1 MAEYYRSEIRSA
13 RTVEGRRHSL
23 SGRGVDLLMS
33 ILTLMDAVVMILT
46 LLAPAIRPEFWLF
59 PLLGLAAP
67 ATFVLTLCLALYWI
81 IRWRWFWASVP
92 LLLLLVSLFQLSLFL
107 KLPLQRINPDRPRV
121 RGSVKL
127 MTYNVRQFYGPEGA
141 STRDSLIGWVGRQM
155 PDIICLQEFT
165 PNTGGGSRALVD
177 SLLGASSGRRY
188 YATTGDTVTSQIIY
202 SRYRILRSGRTRK
215 DMTQLR
221 SIWADLLVGEDTLR
235 VFNNHLHS
243 TAITAEDQEF
253 LTTDNFLQD
262 TAREQKVRSIVR
274 RFCDNSITRA
284 AQADSIAREVLASPY
299 RTLVCGDFNDTPLSY
314 VYRTM
319 RGELQDAFRE
329 RGYGYGYT
337 FCGFRNLLRIDYVLL
352 DPSLEVLYYDAFEPD
367 YSDHRPLLVTF
378 KRD

>member
-13 RTVEGRRHSL
+13 RTVDSKRHSL
-23 SGRGVDLLMS
+23 SGRGLDLLMMV
-33 ILTLMDAVVMILT
+33 LTVVDAVVMILT
-46 LLAPAIRPEFWLF
+46 LIAPVVRPEFWLF

-67 ATFVLTLCLALYWI
+67 ASFLLTLCLALYWI
-81 IRWRWFWASVP
+81 IRWRWFRALLP
-92 LLLLLVSLFQLSLFL
+92 LLLLFISLFQLSLFL
-107 KLPLQRINPDRPRV
+107 RLPVSRVNPNRPRV

-127 MTYNVRQFYGPEGA
+127 LTYNVRQFYGPDGE
-141 STRDSLIGWVGRQM
+141 SNRDSLIGWVARQL
-155 PDIICLQEFT
+155 PDVVCLQEFT
-165 PNTGGGSRALVD
+165 PTTGGGSRELVD
-177 SLLGASSGRRY
+177 SLLQATSGRKY

-215 DMTQLR
+215 DMPQLR
-221 SIWADLLVGEDTLR
+221 SVWADLLIGEDTLR
-235 VFNNHLHS
+235 IYNNHLHS

-262 TAREQKVRSIVR
+262 TAREEKVRSIVR

-284 AQADSIAREVLASPY
+284 AQADSIAQEVARSPY
-299 RTLVCGDFNDTPLSY
+299 RTILCGDFNDTPLSY

-337 FCGFRNLLRIDYVLL
+337 FYGFRNLLRIDYLLL
-352 DPSLEVLYYDAFEPD
+352 DESLEVLYYDAFD
-367 YSDHRPLLVTF
+367 CNYSDHRPLMVTF
-378 KRD
+378 KR

>member
-13 RTVEGRRHSL
+13 RTVDSKRHSL
-23 SGRGVDLLMS
+23 SGRGLDLLMMV
-33 ILTLMDAVVMILT
+33 LTVVDAVVMILT
-46 LLAPAIRPEFWLF
+46 LIAPVVRPEFWLF

-67 ATFVLTLCLALYWI
+67 ASFLLTLCLALYWI
-81 IRWRWFWASVP
+81 IRWRWFRALLP
-92 LLLLLVSLFQLSLFL
+92 LLLLFISLFQLSLFL
-107 KLPLQRINPDRPRV
+107 RLPVSRVNPNRPRV

-127 MTYNVRQFYGPEGA
+127 LTYNVRQFYGPDGE
-141 STRDSLIGWVGRQM
+141 SNRDSLIGWVARQL
-155 PDIICLQEFT
+155 PDVICLQEFT
-165 PNTGGGSRALVD
+165 PTTGGGSRELVD
-177 SLLGASSGRRY
+177 SLLQATSGRKY

-215 DMTQLR
+215 DMPQLR
-221 SIWADLLVGEDTLR
+221 SVWADLLIGEDTLR
-235 VFNNHLHS
+235 IYNNHLHS

-262 TAREQKVRSIVR
+262 TAREEKVRSIVR

-284 AQADSIAREVLASPY
+284 AQADSIAQEVARSPY
-299 RTLVCGDFNDTPLSY
+299 RTILCGDFNDTPLSY

-337 FCGFRNLLRIDYVLL
+337 FYGFRNLLRIDYLLL
-352 DPSLEVLYYDAFEPD
+352 DESLEVLYYDAFDCD
-367 YSDHRPLLVTF
+367 YSDHRPLMVTF
-378 KRD
+378 KR